1 MGGFRRDGRRIV
13 APGETVEQL
22 EREIA
27 IQGESGQNIVREWVP
42 GAEDDSLLGAE
53 EWA

>member
-1 MGGFRRDGRRIV
+1 
-13 APGETVEQL
+13 VEQL

-27 IQGESGQNIVREWVP
+27 IQGESGQNVVREWVS

-53 EWA
+53 EWV